1 MSKDAGK
8 NRENKKM
15 KKETLLWGLFFEK
28 LLQNVDASVMVTD
41 REEKVIFANER
52 YLDFFSFRKEEIL
65 GKSWIETVIP
75 KAQRELVKKI
85 FEDIKAKKMLGKF
98 DTPVANS
105 KKLKKH
111 LCWIAIPLEEER
123 TMLYTFIGKEITES
137 PGQKIVKVYKNT
149 KVTLNTAYAEVVE
162 ALFSAAEVSEPGTA
176 KHATRVMLFAG
187 ALAKKLNISQ
197 EDIEKL
203 KVASLLHDLGKLAVD
218 EKILFKK
225 GKLNGEEFEQIK
237 NHPRWGSEMIY
248 LVYFLRDIIPIM
260 ANHHENY
267 DGTGY
272 PDGLEGENIPL
283 SARVLGIADIYEA
296 LTADRPYRRGFSHED
311 AVEIIKS
318 EKGRKLDP
326 AITDVFLEMLKNGE
340 IKENI

>member
-1 MSKDAGK
+1 MEQEEK
-8 NRENKKM
+8 NRENNKM
-15 KKETLLWGLFFEK
+15 KKQTVLWGLFFEK

-41 REEKVIFANER
+41 REGKVIFANEK
-52 YLDFFSFRKEEIL
+52 YLDFFSFGKDDIL
-65 GKSWIETVIP
+65 GKSWIENVIP
-75 KAQRELVKKI
+75 KGQRALVKKV
-85 FEDIKAKKMLGKF
+85 FDDIKSKKMLGRF
-98 DTPVANS
+98 DTPVSNS
-105 KKLKKH
+105 KKTKKY
-111 LCWIAIPLEEER
+111 LCWIAIPLEEQR
-123 TMLYTFIGKEITES
+123 TMLYTFIGKETTKPS
-137 PGQKIVKVYKNT
+137 GQKMVKVYKNT
-149 KVTLNTAYAEVVE
+149 KVTLNTVYAEVVE

-176 KHATRVMLFAG
+176 KHATRVMIFAVS
-187 ALAKKLNISQ
+187 LAKKLNLPQ
-197 EDIEKL
+197 EGIEKL

-237 NHPRWGSEMIY
+237 NHPRWGSEMIH

-272 PDGLEGENIPL
+272 PEGLEGDDIPL
-283 SARVLGIADIYEA
+283 EARVLGVADIYEA

-311 AVEIIKS
+311 AVEIMKS

-340 IKENI
+340 IRENY